1 MRVWFGNMNV
11 LSEMIDIRNGFRIY
25 QILYDDDDDV
35 NSIIICDVLTH
46 GRHCTHSIFRVLVA
60 EYRARVLHR
69 W

>member
-11 LSEMIDIRNGFRIY
+11 LSEMIDIRNGFKMY
-25 QILYDDDDDV
+25 QILCDDDV
-35 NSIIICDVLTH
+35 NSIIICDVLTQ
-46 GRHCTHSIFRVLVA
+46 GRDCTHSIFRVLVA